1 VGLPY
6 ASVVSEMAED
16 SSPIY
21 GIEIHVPCVGA
32 IVPYGSFFLSPDA
45 LSGAGYQQAALQAIA
60 FLQTL
65 YGFVVVDYSF
75 HGALLYRKIASAA
88 VSVAARAAGMV
99 DRLSKEREEFAVQS
113 DCLVKEVSLLGQT
126 VYLLCS

>member
-1 VGLPY
+1 
-6 ASVVSEMAED
+6 MAED
-16 SSPIY
+16 GSPIY
-21 GIEIHVPCVGA
+21 GIEIDVPCVGA
-32 IVPYGSFFLSPDA
+32 IVPYGSYFFWSPPDA

-99 DRLSKEREEFAVQS
+99 DRLSKEREEFAVHS
-113 DCLVKEVSLLGQT
+113 DCLMKEVSLLGQT